1 MCRRTVPLGLLAFLL
16 ALPTLA
22 QESVVT
28 ATTWVDDWTG
38 HYKGKVLLR
47 KINGRWWT
55 DDNREVY
62 APGKKG
68 VFWEVDSKPDTCLFH
83 RSQALRLDARL
94 MVALIDESRR
104 CGADVGR
111 AKS

>member
-1 MCRRTVPLGLLAFLL
+1 MRMRTVPLGLLALLL
-16 ALPTLA
+16 ALPALA

-38 HYKGKVLLR
+38 HHKGKVLLR

-62 APGKKG
+62 APGKKECFG
-68 VFWEVDSKPDTCLFH
+68 KSIP
-83 RSQALRLDARL
+83 
-94 MVALIDESRR
+94 SRTPVSFTTT
-104 CGADVGR
+104 GP
-111 AKS
+111 SI